1 MASGADISEPSTEVD
16 RGTFVVEPDGEVP
29 FGLLVWSTGN
39 CQGPLI
45 KGIHEIAKDN
55 GGSLL
60 TNAQLEVLSSSSPNE
75 SQQQTLAGV
84 YALGDCAQVDGYALP
99 ATAQVAS
106 QKATYLAQLLNGN
119 LSVSQ
124 QEFLWKDK
132 GSMANLSG
140 GRGIAQ
146 VGKGKIEGRPAS
158 ALWHST
164 YSLYLSISWRNKIS
178 IPLTWLFN
186 KVFGRT
192 LSRM

>member
-1 MASGADISEPSTEVD
+1 MLPTYTYSHAGVD

-45 KGIHEIAKDN
+45 RGIHEIAKDMA
-55 GGSLL
+55 GCLL
-60 TNAQLEVLSSSSPNE
+60 TTPRLEAIASSEGDSKELMP
-75 SQQQTLAGV
+75 GV

-106 QKATYLAQLLNGN
+106 QKATYLAKLLNGT
-119 LSVSQ
+119 LKEGT
-124 QEFLWKDK
+124 EFAWRDR

-178 IPLTWLFN
+178 IPLTWLSN
-186 KVFGRT
+186 KIFGRS